1 LPIFGHTGP
10 VNGATV
16 GVGTTTVAYKLAIT
30 DLQEAGDYSN
40 TLTYICT
47 PTY

>member
-1 LPIFGHTGP
+1 MYHNGP
-10 VNGATV
+10 SDGLTADI
-16 GVGTTTVAYKLAIT
+16 GTTTVAYTVGIT
-30 DLQEAGDYSN
+30 ALQEAGDYSN